1 MRLPEISKTIQVP
14 DNVDVSLEGKKVY
27 VKGANGS
34 LTRDF
39 SFVTIAI
46 EGEGK
51 KVNVKGAKGSLTRDF
66 SFVPIAIEGEGK
78 NIRVWAKWPRKK
90 EAALVGTIYSHIQ
103 NMITGVTKG
112 YSYKLKI
119 VFSHFPISVKVQD
132 KSILI
137 ENFTGER
144 RARRVKI
151 IGDVKVKIEPD
162 DIIVEGVNLEDVSQT
177 AANIEQAT
185 RVRRKDPRVFL
196 DGIYVYERNEGVA

>member
-14 DNVDVSLEGKKVY
+14 DNVDFSMDGKKI
-27 VKGANGS
+27 
-34 LTRDF
+34 
-39 SFVTIAI
+39 SF
-46 EGEGK
+46 
-51 KVNVKGAKGSLTRDF
+51 KGAKGSLTRDF
-66 SFVPIAIEGEGK
+66 SFAPVAIEGEGK

-90 EAALVGTIYSHIQ
+90 EAALVGTVYSHIQ

-132 KSILI
+132 KTVLI

-144 RARRVKI
+144 RPRRVKTL
-151 IGDVKVKIEPD
+151 GDVKIKVEAED
-162 DIIVEGVNLEDVSQT
+162 VIVEGVNLEDVSQT

-196 DGIYVYERNEGVA
+196 DGIYVYERNEGFV

>member
-14 DNVDVSLEGKKVY
+14 DDVDVSLDGKKV
-27 VKGANGS
+27 
-34 LTRDF
+34 L
-39 SFVTIAI
+39 
-46 EGEGK
+46 
-51 KVNVKGAKGSLTRDF
+51 VKGAKGALTRDF

-78 NIRVWAKWPRKK
+78 NIRIWAKWPRKK
-90 EAALVGTIYSHIQ
+90 EAALVGTITSHIQ

-119 VFSHFPISVKVQD
+119 VFSHFPISVKIQD
-132 KSILI
+132 KFILI

-144 RARRVKI
+144 RARRIKI
-151 IGDVKVKIEPD
+151 IGDVKVKIEPE
-162 DIIVEGVNLEDVSQT
+162 DIIVEGANLEDVSQT

-196 DGIYVYERNEGVA
+196 DGIYVYERNEGIA